1 MIATRLFNRKSL
13 DFQMVNAMNSHL
25 AIPWILAAIVFLQV
39 GCQQQVKGPNPQ
51 SIKKQSAQDDL
62 NEALQYIDALDDF
75 DQEQVIDLTVYYL
88 NRWIA
93 PRSADDQWNRSPLI
107 DSLPRRLKEIRF
119 VGNVSDRKYSYID
132 VDHIHQCRW
141 LRGIS
146 NWISRVDQTAHLKH
160 WNQLIP
166 SSLEAQQREKLILAA
181 KLFDWTIRNIQLDPL
196 LDPSQENLDRSWNLA
211 FEATP
216 GPGYTMTPQET
227 ILYGHGDAWQRA
239 RIFMLL
245 ARQQRIDTVMLS
257 IQRTPDGQPTPWLPA
272 VILNDEVYLFDTQ
285 LGLPIMTIESKQLAS
300 LKQVRE
306 NPAILARLSA
316 ENQPAY
322 RVGQEE
328 LPQLTALVDAS
339 PFAISQRMLMLQKQL
354 TGNKRLTLAVL
365 PDRLGKQLR
374 DKHAINTT
382 KLWNIPFE
390 ILLFAEGRERLNQAG
405 TTTPQTTETLYRMQ
419 NELFRPELRS
429 PLLTARQRY
438 IHGQFEN
445 NTEEKGQ
452 SETPGAKPLLMT
464 ARKSEKE
471 INGIKEIPELQKA
484 LQLQQKPG
492 EPMEAWQERITQA
505 QLYYRAIKQYATYW
519 LGIIQLEEGNY
530 QTAITWLQHA
540 IDEGAG
546 NPFFQGAH
554 YNLGRCH
561 EALGQVAEAR
571 KMYAFADSVQ
581 HAGNQLRS
589 RLLDQPDTETPRA
602 KENPTP

>member
-1 MIATRLFNRKSL
+1 MIAVRLFNRKFAA
-13 DFQMVNAMNSHL
+13 FQTVNAMSSHQ
-25 AIPWILAAIVFLQV
+25 AILWILGAIVFLQV
-39 GCQQQVKGPNPQ
+39 GCKQQVKGPDPQ
-51 SIKKQSAQDDL
+51 SIKKQSTQDDL

-107 DSLPRRLKEIRF
+107 DRLPRRLKEIRF
-119 VGNVSDRKYSYID
+119 VSNVSDRKYSYID

-146 NWISRVDQTAHLKH
+146 NWVSRINQVAHLEH
-160 WNQLIP
+160 WNPLIP
-166 SSLEAQQREKLILAA
+166 ASLEAQQREKLILAA
-181 KLFDWTIRNIQLDPL
+181 KLFDWTVRNIQLDPL

-306 NPAILARLSA
+306 NPAILASLSP

-322 RVGQEE
+322 RVRQEE

-339 PFAISQRMLMLQKQL
+339 PFADAPK
-354 TGNKRLTLAVL
+354 
-365 PDRLGKQLR
+365 
-374 DKHAINTT
+374 TT
-382 KLWNIPFE
+382 H
-390 ILLFAEGRERLNQAG
+390 RE
-405 TTTPQTTETLYRMQ
+405 QTTD
-419 NELFRPELRS
+419 PGRS
-429 PLLTARQRY
+429 TGSTWQA
-438 IHGQFEN
+438 
-445 NTEEKGQ
+445 
-452 SETPGAKPLLMT
+452 TPG
-464 ARKSEKE
+464 
-471 INGIKEIPELQKA
+471 
-484 LQLQQKPG
+484 
-492 EPMEAWQERITQA
+492 QA
-505 QLYYRAIKQYATYW
+505 CDQY
-519 LGIIQLEEGNY
+519 
-530 QTAITWLQHA
+530 
-540 IDEGAG
+540 
-546 NPFFQGAH
+546 
-554 YNLGRCH
+554 H
-561 EALGQVAEAR
+561 EALE
-571 KMYAFADSVQ
+571 
-581 HAGNQLRS
+581 HTLRNS
-589 RLLDQPDTETPRA
+589 LVRGRT
-602 KENPTP
+602 